1 MKKLILFAPLLLVGC
16 GGLAVMDRTDAV
28 KAQPE
33 MLIKTDGDFWGGF
46 GADGHFDFA
55 GKYKGKYSRSASN
68 SSWFNR
74 ISFKEGSMGAEVT
87 RIDSGETW
95 LLNCTG
101 GGMSV
106 NYMGVDFG
114 GNDPYTCDITQDGKK
129 VGEFAM
135 EPKSALIDISFEKK
149 ETGVVRIGSTH
160 FNVETVHTSPDA
172 MMAVDIP
179 LGYSFKEGTQEIAAV
194 QTNGTIAVQMLPELS
209 EQKKDVIAIGA
220 VASALSC
227 VLRNSHH
234 RKRHKKQSPLLF

>member
-1 MKKLILFAPLLLVGC
+1 
-16 GGLAVMDRTDAV
+16 MDRTDAV

-33 MLIKTDGDFWGGF
+33 MLIKTDGDFWGF

-129 VGEFAM
+129 
-135 EPKSALIDISFEKK
+135 S
-149 ETGVVRIGSTH
+149 R
-160 FNVETVHTSPDA
+160 
-172 MMAVDIP
+172 
-179 LGYSFKEGTQEIAAV
+179 
-194 QTNGTIAVQMLPELS
+194 
-209 EQKKDVIAIGA
+209 
-220 VASALSC
+220 
-227 VLRNSHH
+227 
-234 RKRHKKQSPLLF
+234 

>member
-1 MKKLILFAPLLLVGC
+1 MKNMKKLILFAPLLLVGC

-33 MLIKTDGDFWGGF
+33 MLIKTDGDFWGF

-160 FNVETVHTSPDA
+160 FTVETVHTSPDA

-179 LGYSFKEGTQEIAAV
+179 LGIA
-194 QTNGTIAVQMLPELS
+194 
-209 EQKKDVIAIGA
+209 
-220 VASALSC
+220 
-227 VLRNSHH
+227 LR
-234 RKRHKKQSPLLF
+234 KAHKKLPLCRRTVPLRYRCSLNLANKKRM

>member
-1 MKKLILFAPLLLVGC
+1 MKNMKKLTLLAPLFLVGC

-33 MLIKTDGDFWGGF
+33 MLVKTDGDFWGF

-74 ISFKEGSMGAEVT
+74 ISFKEGAMGAEVT

-135 EPKSALIDISFEKK
+135 EPKSALIDISLEKK
-149 ETGVVRIGSTH
+149 EIGVVRVGNTH
-160 FNVETVHTSPDA
+160 FNVETVHTSPDS

-179 LGYSFKEGTQEIAAV
+179 LGYSFKQGTQEVAAV
-194 QTNGTIAVQMLPELS
+194 QTNGTIAVQMLPELNDK
-209 EQKKDVIAIGA
+209 QKDVVAIGA
-220 VASALSC
+220 VASALSW
-227 VLRNSHH
+227 R
-234 RKRHKKQSPLLF
+234 PEE

>member
-1 MKKLILFAPLLLVGC
+1 MKKLTLLASLFLVGC

-33 MLIKTDGDFWGGF
+33 MLVKTDGDFWGF
-46 GADGHFDFA
+46 SADGHFDFA

-74 ISFKEGSMGAEVT
+74 ISFKEGAMGAEVT

-114 GNDPYTCDITQDGKK
+114 GNDPYTCDITQHGKK

-135 EPKSALIDISFEKK
+135 EPKSALINISLEKK
-149 ETGVVRIGSTH
+149 ETGVVRIGNTH
-160 FNVETVHTSPDA
+160 FNVETVHTSPDS

-179 LGYSFKEGTQEIAAV
+179 LGYSFKQGTQ
-194 QTNGTIAVQMLPELS
+194 
-209 EQKKDVIAIGA
+209 
-220 VASALSC
+220 
-227 VLRNSHH
+227 
-234 RKRHKKQSPLLF
+234 

>member
-1 MKKLILFAPLLLVGC
+1 MKNIHKLFLFAPFLLAGC

-33 MLIKTDGDFWGGF
+33 MLIKTDGDFWGF

-114 GNDPYTCDITQDGKK
+114 GNDP
-129 VGEFAM
+129 
-135 EPKSALIDISFEKK
+135 
-149 ETGVVRIGSTH
+149 
-160 FNVETVHTSPDA
+160 
-172 MMAVDIP
+172 
-179 LGYSFKEGTQEIAAV
+179 
-194 QTNGTIAVQMLPELS
+194 
-209 EQKKDVIAIGA
+209 
-220 VASALSC
+220 
-227 VLRNSHH
+227 
-234 RKRHKKQSPLLF
+234 